1 MTKYARLSA
10 IVILVALVT
19 TQLQAANKFW
29 LGGTG
34 NLADTNYSD
43 GITSPT
49 APTTSDI
56 LFLGN
61 GGTVTRSVAGSYSIQ
76 KLRVGHNQS
85 TPGGQGAAT
94 LTVNNGAVLNLT
106 VGGSNANASL
116 WVGNDNNGTLNIDGP
131 GTTINATQVAQ
142 IGWGNNVNG
151 NASGVVNVTNG
162 GFLNVQAGAINLGNS
177 NIGTTPSGVPG
188 TLTMS
193 GATSKITGA
202 SSLNVGLLTAP
213 GTYSQ
218 TGGTATYTGAITVG
232 AGASSNSSFSVSGGT
247 VQTTSITIGETAA
260 TATNVSGSITGNAII
275 NVTTNHFNVGLGATQ
290 GASLLVADN
299 ADINILNTATSTGN
313 MFIGRDTSK
322 DATFTMTG
330 GTIDTGRNFLMG
342 SGAGAT
348 GILGNQSGG
357 TITTTLNF
365 VLSDTGGAS
374 TYNLSGTG
382 TIVAN
387 DLMIVG
393 RQSNTGVMNQS
404 GGSVTV
410 AHGLSVGNAQSATTT
425 LWGTGTYN
433 VRGGTITANQTTGT
447 ALQIAPQGTG
457 TFRVIGDDATIDVN
471 GNMTVNA
478 GGGAQGTLA
487 FQLETGDLLSLIDV
501 SGTATFSSGAILNF
515 DTSLASPTQTTYDL
529 LTATSIVDNGI
540 TKNFPAGW
548 DYHIITG
555 GNGQILQAFQPP
567 AGLPGD
573 FNSDGKVDA
582 GDYSIWRKNEVANAA
597 LSNDNGV
604 GNQAARFDLW
614 RANFGNPPGSGS
626 ALTAAQVPE
635 PASVLLCLG
644 ALVSL
649 IVIRRR

>member
-1 MTKYARLSA
+1 MSQYARLSA

-19 TQLQAANKFW
+19 TPLQAANKFW

-34 NLADTNYSD
+34 NLTDTNYSD
-43 GITSPT
+43 GITSPS

-56 LFLGN
+56 LFLGDT
-61 GGTVTRSVAGSYSIQ
+61 GTVTHSVAGTTSIQ

-106 VGGSNANASL
+106 VGGSNANGSL
-116 WVGNDNNGTLNIDGP
+116 WVGNDNNGTLNIDGA

-151 NASGVVNVTNG
+151 NASGVVNITNG
-162 GFLNVQAGAINLGNS
+162 GFLNVQAGAINLGNF
-177 NIGTTPSGVPG
+177 NGTNPVGVPG

-202 SSLNVGLLTAP
+202 SSLNVGMLTAP

-232 AGASSNSSFSVSGGT
+232 AGASSNSSFTVSGGT

-260 TATNVSGSITGNAII
+260 TAINVSGSITGNAVI

-299 ADINILNTATSTGN
+299 ADVNILNTATSTGN

-322 DATFTMTG
+322 DTTFTMTG

-342 SGAGAT
+342 SGVGAT

-382 TIVAN
+382 AIVAN

-433 VRGGTITANQTTGT
+433 ARGGTITANQTTGT

-457 TFRVIGDDATIDVN
+457 TFRVIGDDASIDVN

-501 SGTATFSSGAILNF
+501 SGVATFNLGAILHF

-529 LTATSIVDNGI
+529 LTATSIVDSGI

-567 AGLPGD
+567 VGLLGD
-573 FNSDGKVDA
+573 FNSDTKVDA
-582 GDYSIWRKNEVANAA
+582 ADYATWRKNEVANAA
-597 LSNDNGV
+597 LPNDNSV
-604 GNQAARFDLW
+604 GNQPARFDLW

-626 ALTAAQVPE
+626 ALSAGQVPE
-635 PASVLLCLG
+635 PASVLLCVA

-649 IVIRRR
+649 IAIRRR